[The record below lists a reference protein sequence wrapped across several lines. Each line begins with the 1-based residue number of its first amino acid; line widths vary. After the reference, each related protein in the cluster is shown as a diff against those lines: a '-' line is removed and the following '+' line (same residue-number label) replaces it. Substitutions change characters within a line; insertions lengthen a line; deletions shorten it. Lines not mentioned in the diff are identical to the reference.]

1 VRFDGAAGGPPVG
14 GAVPG
19 GRAAGGAASGGSP
32 AHDTGTGRPSADGTG
47 ARRRSAGRAALGG
60 TASRIGP
67 LLVAIVLVGLNLRAP
82 IVGVPPL
89 IPALSA
95 ELSLTGSAAGLLTS
109 LPLLCFAVVSPLV
122 VLLVRRVGLDRAL
135 LLSLLL
141 LGLATALRPWGSFG
155 VLLAGTALVGVAITV
170 GNVLVPI
177 AVRRDAGR
185 RTAVVMAA
193 STSSY
198 GVGQGVAAVLAVPV
212 ANEVGWRSAMALLAL
227 PAAVAALGWL
237 LYARRRGGI
246 SASRPTAP
254 PAPAPAQPGS
264 GSGAPPAGSSHQ
276 HTARPPVWRVGD
288 AWWLAL
294 FFGLQAALFYSA
306 STWLPALLSAEVGT
320 TDELAGTALSLFHL
334 IGIAGTLAVPLLLR
348 ALGGAVRSGVVIALA
363 WCAFFVGVAVAP
375 GAWPVLVVLGGL
387 AQGAGIGLGM
397 TLIAMRPVDADY
409 GRGLSALVQSA
420 GYAVAAVGPV
430 ALGWVHGTSGSWAL
444 VMWICAAGAAVMTLA
459 AVRAGAER
467 PIGAAH

>member
-1 VRFDGAAGGPPVG
+1 MRSDGSAGGPAAGGP
-14 GAVPG
+14 
-19 GRAAGGAASGGSP
+19 AAGGAA
-32 AHDTGTGRPSADGTG
+32 
-47 ARRRSAGRAALGG
+47 ARW
-60 TASRIGP
+60 TAPRVG
-67 LLVAIVLVGLNLRAP
+67 LLVVAVVLVGLNLRAP

-89 IPALSA
+89 IPALSE

-122 VLLVRRVGLDRAL
+122 VLLVRAVGVDRSL

-141 LGLATALRPWGSFG
+141 LCLATALRPWGSFG
-155 VLLAGTALVGVAITV
+155 LLLAGTALVGVAITV

-177 AVRRDAGR
+177 AVRRGAGL
-185 RTAVVMAA
+185 RTAAVMAA

-198 GVGQGVAAVLAVPV
+198 GVGQGVAAMLAVPV
-212 ANEVGWRSAMALLAL
+212 ANQVGWRSAMALLAV
-227 PAAVAALGWL
+227 PAAVAAVGWT
-237 LYARRRGGI
+237 LYSRRRRGVTP
-246 SASRPTAP
+246 SRSTAP
-254 PAPAPAQPGS
+254 PSTARSTPTPATPPPA
-264 GSGAPPAGSSHQ
+264 APPPAAPPPAAAGRR
-276 HTARPPVWRVGD
+276 HTGRPPVWRVGD

-306 STWLPALLSAEVGT
+306 STWLPALLTDETGT

-334 IGIAGTLAVPLLLR
+334 IGIAGTLVVPLLLR
-348 ALGGAVRSGVVIALA
+348 ALGGAVRTGVVVAVA
-363 WCAFFVGVAVAP
+363 WCAFFVGVAVVP

-397 TLIAMRPVDADY
+397 TLIALRPVDADY

-444 VMWICAAGAAVMTLA
+444 VMWLCAAGAVVMMGA
-459 AVRAGAER
+459 ALRAGAER
-467 PIGAAH
+467 PIGASS

>member
-1 VRFDGAAGGPPVG
+1 MRSGG
-14 GAVPG
+14 
-19 GRAAGGAASGGSP
+19 AAGGAAARDDGATEGALARGP
-32 AHDTGTGRPSADGTG
+32 AAAD
-47 ARRRSAGRAALGG
+47 RAVPRVGL
-60 TASRIGP
+60 

-95 ELSLTGSAAGLLTS
+95 ELDLTGSAAGLLTS

-122 VLLVRRVGLDRAL
+122 VLLVRRLGVDRAV

-155 VLLAGTALVGVAITV
+155 LLLGGTALVGVAITV

-193 STSSY
+193 STGSY
-198 GVGQGVAAVLAVPV
+198 GVGQGVAAALAVPV
-212 ANEVGWRSAMALLAL
+212 ANELGWRSAMALLAV
-227 PAAVAALGWL
+227 PAAVAAVGWL
-237 LYARRRGGI
+237 LYVRRRRGI
-246 SASRPTAP
+246 VAPLPTAP
-254 PAPAPAQPGS
+254 QSTAPRSAPGS
-264 GSGAPPAGSSHQ
+264 AARSASSGHKDAD
-276 HTARPPVWRVGD
+276 RPPVWRVGD

-294 FFGLQAALFYSA
+294 FFGLQATLFYSA
-306 STWLPALLSAEVGT
+306 STWLPALLSDEAGT

-334 IGIAGTLAVPLLLR
+334 IGIAGTLVVPLLLR

-363 WCAFFVGVAVAP
+363 WCAFFVGMAVAP
-375 GAWPVLVVLGGL
+375 GGWPALVVLGGL

-444 VMWICAAGAAVMTLA
+444 VMWLCAAGAAVMMLA

-467 PIGAAH
+467 AIGAAR